1 MVEIFRKDTFFGARN
16 ENKRK
21 VWMRFGNLAELGDE
35 MLTDATSAWKVLDVL
50 KDFQH
55 IIEHLL

>member
-1 MVEIFRKDTFFGARN
+1 MRLSGLIKVRSPADERKGMIEIFREDTFFGTRN

-35 MLTDATSAWKVLDVL
+35 MLTDATSA
-50 KDFQH
+50 
-55 IIEHLL
+55 

>member
-1 MVEIFRKDTFFGARN
+1 MVEIFREDTFFGARN

-35 MLTDATSAWKVLDVL
+35 MLTDATSA
-50 KDFQH
+50 
-55 IIEHLL
+55 